1 MNFEYIV
8 LTQKELK
15 RLQDLSRN
23 PFGLPSDSNETNL
36 VNNHL
41 VSRNRYGS
49 PDPEVENPL
58 RVIST
63 ITQEGREYL
72 TYIEK
77 TRAANRIE
85 SRRFFWTTMI
95 ALLALLIAIAALVI
109 DLWQLG
115 LLQ

>member
-8 LTQKELK
+8 LSRKELK
-15 RLQDLSRN
+15 RLKELFRN
-23 PFGLPSDSNETNL
+23 PSGLPIDSNETAL

-41 VSRNRYGS
+41 VSRTRYGS

-77 TRAANRIE
+77 TRNANRIE
-85 SRRFFWTTMI
+85 SRRFFWTTLI
-95 ALLALLIAIAALVI
+95 ASIALLIAIAALVI

-115 LLQ
+115 LL